1 MYKNFEDIVK
11 KDNPKLHQNG
21 QLKIV
26 VDTGNTVSLGTN
38 DVIDYTKKTPY
49 FSFIMTSK
57 KKDVDKPISINNL
70 STGINVIK
78 VDLKNYKK
86 PKL

>member
-26 VDTGNTVSLGTN
+26 VDIEIQFHWVQMML
-38 DVIDYTKKTPY
+38 
-49 FSFIMTSK
+49 
-57 KKDVDKPISINNL
+57 
-70 STGINVIK
+70 
-78 VDLKNYKK
+78 
-86 PKL
+86 